1 MVEVFPASSV
11 TAGEIETAVAET
23 WSPIFMLTVEMF
35 CAGRISGF
43 PTAVVVAVFMVSG
56 EVTKSFSAAEPSG
69 CTSPPSESVLS
80 VCTETVTELIFSSG
94 FGTRS
99 VSMWI
104 TSWACWSLPQRQP
117 KAKTRLNFRSC
128 TKWPSS
134 LSTSKR
140 NVFRIPN

>member
-69 CTSPPSESVLS
+69 CTSPPSESVPS

-104 TSWACWSLPQRQP
+104 TS
-117 KAKTRLNFRSC
+117 
-128 TKWPSS
+128 
-134 LSTSKR
+134 
-140 NVFRIPN
+140 